1 MTIYQ
6 RTSNRPIINYSVSR
20 HSVLDPNNPTT
31 RSDPLRGFY
40 SLFWILLVAHTISTV
55 HLEGSIR
62 NFRLKLADLITQ
74 DLFRLMI
81 VDLSMIAST
90 FSSVIYSKLVQ
101 KNYLSYDRLGVTVQH
116 LYQSICKWPWVQSGF
131 LTLHSITMLMKIHSY
146 CTMNGTLSVTLR
158 ELRIRLERLESLL
171 ISSNCIDQKDQQLS
185 LSKPAKSS
193 ISTKTHEQDAISSR
207 ILRFKDLIENLILEI
222 EEGKVL
228 EPQTVS
234 DGDDR
239 LLSGAE
245 VLTIEGLEDTLRL
258 IDRLIILKQQPV
270 SDSED
275 SKIVETSTTKDSVE
289 ADSGT
294 IKMTKTITTTTT
306 TTTSMSTERSF
317 ANQGYTT
324 YPENVSIANFLDFLL
339 IPTLV
344 YELNYPRTSRIRLD
358 FLLEKMVMTF
368 LILFLIYLVTQYY
381 IWDQI
386 PIDST
391 IKTLAQDNCDT
402 KGHGDGCDD
411 VIIGEMNLHES
422 GGEQFGRG
430 DYVRFFESVLR
441 LIVPF
446 SINYLLIF
454 YIIFE
459 CICNFFAELTRFA
472 DRDFYSDWWN
482 STSFDEFSR
491 KWNKPVHS
499 FLLKHVYRS
508 TIESYGLTKIEAT
521 VLTTLLSSLLHEL
534 TMTIITRKFR
544 LYLFIAQMTIIP
556 LSMVGRLRFF
566 KSRPRLGNMVFW
578 IQLLSGFPFL
588 GVW

>member
-116 LYQSICKWPWVQSGF
+116 LYQSIWFALWISLIYSYKWPWVQSGF

-185 LSKPAKSS
+185 LSKPAK
-193 ISTKTHEQDAISSR
+193 R
-207 ILRFKDLIENLILEI
+207 
-222 EEGKVL
+222 
-228 EPQTVS
+228 
-234 DGDDR
+234 
-239 LLSGAE
+239 
-245 VLTIEGLEDTLRL
+245 LEDTLRL

-402 KGHGDGCDD
+402 KGHGDGCD
-411 VIIGEMNLHES
+411 
-422 GGEQFGRG
+422 
-430 DYVRFFESVLR
+430 YVRFFESVLR

-566 KSRPRLGNMVFW
+566 KSRPRLGNVS
-578 IQLLSGFPFL
+578 IKSSSNNNKKALTI
-588 GVW
+588 